1 MDTSRMSQGQ
11 LIAGASAVL
20 LFIFTFLPW
29 FGAEGVDSQSIWK
42 VPGSPF
48 DIFLLIVVIVA
59 IAATLTAASGGIA
72 LPGITLNGATAV
84 LGIVASICILWLLID
99 FPEGADRKIG
109 LFLSLLAAI
118 GVGYGGWTAAQDEAV
133 VRDEGFAPPA
143 DRTGDRY
150 SDRPGDRY

>member
-29 FGAEGVDSQSIWK
+29 FGAPGVDSQSIWK
-42 VPGSPF
+42 VPGSPY
-48 DIFLLIVVIVA
+48 DVFLLITVAVA

-84 LGIVASICILWLLID
+84 LGGVAALTILWLLID
-99 FPEGADRKIG
+99 FPDGADRKIG
-109 LFLSLLAAI
+109 IFLSLLAAI
-118 GVGYGGWTAAQDEAV
+118 GVAYGGWTAAGDEAV
-133 VRDEGFAPPA
+133 GGGVDA
-143 DRTGDRY
+143 GDRY
-150 SDRPGDRY
+150 